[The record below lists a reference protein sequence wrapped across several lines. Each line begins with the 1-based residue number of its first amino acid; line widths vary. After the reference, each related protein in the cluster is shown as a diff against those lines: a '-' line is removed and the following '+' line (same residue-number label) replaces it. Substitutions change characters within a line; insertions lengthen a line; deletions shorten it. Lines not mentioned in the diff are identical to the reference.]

1 MQRRRLLAL
10 AVLGAATLAAGGLA
24 VSAGARAHG
33 PSLPGLMTGKAP
45 WPANNGALLR
55 ARLRAIGLPALG
67 QEGTVLHTHQHL
79 DIVVGRTLLPVPAGI
94 GIDAHGAFITELHTH
109 DTSGIIHVES
119 PVRRTF
125 TLGQFFDVWGLRF
138 TRTCIGAYCAGR
150 RKGLW
155 VFVDA
160 KRFRGDPRTIV
171 LRSHEEIVVWYGV
184 LSSIP
189 VNKLPRTYPF
199 PSGY

>member
-1 MQRRRLLAL
+1 
-10 AVLGAATLAAGGLA
+10 VP
-24 VSAGARAHG
+24 GARARG
-33 PSLPGLMTGKAP
+33 RSLPCLMNAKAPSPANKASLPGS
-45 WPANNGALLR
+45 
-55 ARLRAIGLPALG
+55 RLRAIGLPARG

-138 TRTCIGAYCAGR
+138 TRTCIGAYCA
-150 RKGLW
+150 
-155 VFVDA
+155 
-160 KRFRGDPRTIV
+160 
-171 LRSHEEIVVWYGV
+171 
-184 LSSIP
+184 
-189 VNKLPRTYPF
+189 
-199 PSGY
+199 